1 MYKRDLSA
9 LRRFRRVHEFL
20 TTNVVDG
27 TQVKLQVLDQV
38 VREMSQNGE
47 EQDASTR

>member
-27 TQVKLQVLDQV
+27 TQVKLQVL
-38 VREMSQNGE
+38 
-47 EQDASTR
+47 ASCSSPFCDISRTT